1 MATRDRRG
9 SQLSVELPPELLAR
23 LRAHAAA
30 ADRPVAAVVRR
41 WIEAGLG
48 GALEAG
54 AAAPAAGDLADRVA
68 ALEAAVA
75 QLQAKPRAPRSAPAP
90 EVLPLEQGPGQ
101 LEIYGAAH
109 LHPPAE
115 PAAAPRERDEQ
126 IPRSGDAITTAEL
139 AERTNTNRASWNNWA
154 RDKAPG
160 AVRKMPA
167 GVGSWR
173 LVGEAP
179 APGGGPLRKLWEP
192 A

>member
-41 WIEAGLG
+41 WIEAGLS

-75 QLQAKPRAPRSAPAP
+75 QLQAQPSRSLQRVRPST
-90 EVLPLEQGPGQ
+90 
-101 LEIYGAAH
+101 
-109 LHPPAE
+109 PPAGE
-115 PAAAPRERDEQ
+115 APSLDRVSAAPRTGESLA
-126 IPRSGDAITTAEL
+126 PSGALTTAEL
-139 AERTNTNRASWNNWA
+139 ADRLRMKRGSLNERIRRAGGA
-154 RDKAPG
+154 R
-160 AVRKMPA
+160 
-167 GVGSWR
+167 VGLVMEGWR